1 MNKYILA
8 SLITIVSLILLTTP
22 QSITG
27 NTNSNELEGKHYKLR
42 YSSTTTKEQAQE
54 LLKFMDEQVFPN
66 YSFLLGMKEED
77 LSEKALLVL
86 HANMKEYIQAGA
98 PKGSGAY
105 YSPTEKKLVGYYD
118 PIDMKPIFAHEGMH
132 QFTDL
137 AIPKFNQRV
146 PMWYIE
152 GMADCIGNCELR
164 GKTLFICAINSPI
177 AQKYRLPTLKKAFES
192 GKYFKLNELMR
203 LDRGTFMKNGGL
215 CYAESWALCHFL
227 LNAPRK
233 EIGSDRSLKGKYKK
247 VIVEFHNLMA
257 KGDTKLDDAIKKAF
271 VYNGKPIDI
280 NELEKEWKE
289 YVLSL
294 IQDKEDKEK
303 KDDKK
308 DANVK

>member
-98 PKGSGAY
+98 PRGSGAY

-146 PMWYIE
+146 PMWHLE
-152 GMADCIGNCELR
+152 GMAVC
-164 GKTLFICAINSPI
+164 
-177 AQKYRLPTLKKAFES
+177 S
-192 GKYFKLNELMR
+192 GE
-203 LDRGTFMKNGGL
+203 
-215 CYAESWALCHFL
+215 
-227 LNAPRK
+227 
-233 EIGSDRSLKGKYKK
+233 
-247 VIVEFHNLMA
+247 
-257 KGDTKLDDAIKKAF
+257 
-271 VYNGKPIDI
+271 
-280 NELEKEWKE
+280 
-289 YVLSL
+289 
-294 IQDKEDKEK
+294 
-303 KDDKK
+303 
-308 DANVK
+308 